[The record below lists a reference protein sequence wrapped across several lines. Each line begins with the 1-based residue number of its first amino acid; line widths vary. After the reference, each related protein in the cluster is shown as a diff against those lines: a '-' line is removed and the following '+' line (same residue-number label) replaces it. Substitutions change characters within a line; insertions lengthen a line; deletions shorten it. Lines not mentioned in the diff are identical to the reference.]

1 MPAPLPIPGSARRKF
16 LATAITQPCSD
27 VLPTVLDHLEALVA
41 FDTRAASRAC
51 PIRAL
56 LDYIRTHLP
65 HCRVEPADHGEGVV
79 SMLAVRGQPRR
90 VFAASLDTTPA
101 AAGWTADPLRLRIA
115 NGRAVGL
122 GVCDAKGAAAALLAV
137 ANAVRGDFALLFQLG
152 ARTSDGKSIAALV
165 ARERGIREAIV
176 AGPTRSEAVLAHRGA
191 SSVLLR
197 FRGNASRH
205 AKRWRAR
212 ALELVAAESHARFGG
227 MAGLGFEVLDAG
239 GLGGMDLA
247 AVAPLRF
254 GFGPLPTHDVDA
266 LHARFGGCAAPGSL
280 LRYEETS
287 RRPSLPAGDAATVE
301 ERRMD
306 ARDLADGLDLPI
318 GNAVDFWTPA
328 ALFSQAGL
336 TAIAYGPGDIAQVG
350 AADESLP
357 LAQLQ
362 RYAERIARSLAAS
375 AS

>member
-1 MPAPLPIPGSARRKF
+1 VPIHLSIPGSFRRKSS
-16 LATAITQPCSD
+16 ATAIRQPCSD

-41 FDTRAASRAC
+41 FDTRAALRAR
-51 PIRAL
+51 PARPL
-56 LDYIRTHLP
+56 LDYIRAHLP
-65 HCRVEPADHGEGVV
+65 QCRIESADHGEGVV
-79 SMLAVRGQPRR
+79 SILAVRGQPRR

-137 ANAVRGDFALLFQLG
+137 ANAERGDFAMLFHLG
-152 ARTSDGKSIAALV
+152 GRTSDGKSIAARV
-165 ARERGIREAIV
+165 ARERGVREAIV
-176 AGPTRSEAVLAHRGA
+176 AGPTRSEAVIAHRGA
-191 SSVLLR
+191 SSILLR

-212 ALELVAAESHARFGG
+212 ARELVAAESHARFGG
-227 MAGLGFEVLDAG
+227 LAGLGFEILDAG
-239 GLGGMDLA
+239 DPGGMGLA
-247 AVAPLRF
+247 AGTPLRF
-254 GFGPLPTHDVDA
+254 GLGPLPTHDVDA

-280 LRYEETS
+280 LRYEETL
-287 RRPSLPAGDAATVE
+287 RKPSLPAGDAATVE

-336 TAIAYGPGDIAQVG
+336 TAIAYGPGDIAQAG

-362 RYAERIARSLAAS
+362 RYAERIALGLATTAS
-375 AS
+375 